1 MKEQHKSELYKFGN
15 TVKGTQKITQEIIIS
30 KRRKIS
36 EMKAK
41 LQTLQEQKYRT
52 ADALRKPV
60 DKNEVHCESR
70 KEMREALGIQV

>member
-1 MKEQHKSELYKFGN
+1 MKEQHKSELYNFGH
-15 TVKGTQKITQEIIIS
+15 TVKGTLKSTQERIIN
-30 KRRKIS
+30 KRKKIS
-36 EMKAK
+36 EMKPK

-60 DKNEVHCESR
+60 DKNEVYCESQ